1 MPSRSGDAG
10 WRLTRSRASG
20 LSESQVRQ
28 GDLRRRS
35 FLTAG
40 VAASPDPTSTSVVS
54 NNIRR
59 YLDVRMTNSVAL
71 LTASHSH
78 VDQQR
83 HGGEGIPV
91 AAFDGC
97 LPQHVATTIIN
108 PSSENRQRNAPR
120 WPKLAS

>member
-1 MPSRSGDAG
+1 MPSRSSDLG
-10 WRLTRSRASG
+10 WRLPRSRSIG
-20 LSESQVRQ
+20 LSESQVRHV
-28 GDLRRRS
+28 DLRRRI

-40 VAASPDPTSTSVVS
+40 VFAASPDPTSTSVVS

-97 LPQHVATTIIN
+97 LPQH
-108 PSSENRQRNAPR
+108 
-120 WPKLAS
+120 